1 MHESLA
7 DALIPGG
14 PLPNGVVAPAGSTTP
29 VPARLTALLAMP
41 DMAALAAELEG
52 LGDIAGVERRHPKAF
67 ARLVTEALAAYY
79 EAPQVLAAFGW
90 PATPPHPAGYP
101 LEPFDP
107 ALLDP
112 VRRREAFWR
121 R

>member
-14 PLPNGVVAPAGSTTP
+14 TLPNGVVAPAGSMTL
-29 VPARLTALLAMP
+29 VPARLAALLAMP
-41 DMAALAAELEG
+41 DMAALAAELEY
-52 LGDIAGVERRHPKAF
+52 LGDIAGVERRQPKAF
-67 ARLVTEALAAYY
+67 ARLVAAALTAYY

-90 PATPPHPAGYP
+90 PATPPHPGGYP
-101 LEPFDP
+101 LEPFDST
-107 ALLDP
+107 LLEP